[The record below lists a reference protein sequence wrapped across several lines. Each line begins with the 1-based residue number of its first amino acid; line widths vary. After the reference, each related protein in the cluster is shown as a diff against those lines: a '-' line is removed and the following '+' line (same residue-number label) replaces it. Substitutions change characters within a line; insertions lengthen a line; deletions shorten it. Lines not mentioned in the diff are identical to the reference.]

1 MASLHVP
8 KSEYKQSDDGLNDNE
23 MGDTL
28 MALQELS
35 LESDQ
40 NDYAKLRENPQF
52 KKMLIKHGDN
62 FPVPEKLLYSRVVIK
77 VWLK

>member
-1 MASLHVP
+1 MAALHLP
-8 KSEYKQSDDGLNDNE
+8 KSECKEGEDSLNDNE

-40 NDYAKLRENPQF
+40 NDYAKLRETPQF

-62 FPVPEKLLYSRVVIK
+62 FPSPEKLLYSRVVIK
-77 VWLK
+77 VSF